1 MYKGSHRIEQE
12 DFPKKKKTLGGT
24 LGNSPAATASV
35 SSPPGHLP
43 VQGLCTPTGECPHLI
58 LEGTETTDTR
68 ESANQGRLRAQ
79 THSLEEAYHKKEWV
93 EARNTLEEFK
103 KDIESNTIIVGD
115 FNTPLSKMD
124 RSSKQNINKDTVAL
138 NKALDEME

>member
-24 LGNSPAATASV
+24 LGKPLAATDPV
-35 SSPPGHLP
+35 SSPPSHQSVRG
-43 VQGLCTPTGECPHLI
+43 VFASTSECPHLI

-93 EARNTLEEFK
+93 EARNTGIPPGRGK
-103 KDIESNTIIVGD
+103 APTKESPT
-115 FNTPLSKMD
+115 
-124 RSSKQNINKDTVAL
+124 NK
-138 NKALDEME
+138 NRRR